1 MNAGDVVPSGVVLLE
16 GSSYLLLGSPFRGVE
31 DVSFHPIL
39 VSVKQDYT
47 VSEGGVLPWKQDY
60 TVTAG
65 VVFALKRN
73 CPLAEGGM

>member
-47 VSEGGVLPWKQDY
+47 VSEGGVLPWKQD
-60 TVTAG
+60 
-65 VVFALKRN
+65 
-73 CPLAEGGM
+73 CPVQRFISLVIMR